1 MINVKIEDVAKNAK
15 NAAQSLL
22 AISESDRNLVLMNL
36 ANLLIEFS
44 DDIIDENNKD
54 IELAVAGGLT
64 SAMIDRLSLS
74 QSRLA
79 ALSQSVNNIAE
90 QPQVVNEIVS
100 ELKRDDGLIIQKQRI
115 PIGVLA
121 MIFESRPNVVVD
133 CSALAI
139 KSGNAIILKGGKEA
153 NNTNLILA
161 DIVNQAIAELL
172 PENTVQ
178 LITSRD
184 DVRQLIEQVDYI
196 DLVIPRGGES
206 LVNYVV
212 NHSKIPV
219 LAHYKGLCHIYIDAT
234 ANLQKAIEIV
244 TNSKVQRPGVCNALE
259 TLLLDERLSDEF
271 ILDLFGQMEEKS
283 VELRICDA
291 CPKTALS
298 KSASVEDWSTE
309 YLDKILAVKRVKGVK
324 AACQHIKQYGSQHT
338 EAILSTDEDAIQY
351 FQQNVDASSVMINA
365 STRFNDGGEYMLGA
379 ELGISTT
386 KIHAYGPMGAK
397 EMTITRHLVIGEGH
411 IRH

>member
-1 MINVKIEDVAKNAK
+1 MNNVEIVDVAKNAK
-15 NAAQSLL
+15 KASQSLL
-22 AISESDRNLVLMNL
+22 AIAESDRNLVLRNI
-36 ANLLIEFS
+36 ASLLIEYT
-44 DDIIDENNKD
+44 DDIIIENNKD
-54 IELAVAGGLT
+54 IELALASGST
-64 SAMIDRLSLS
+64 APMIDRLSLS

-79 ALSQSVNNIAE
+79 ALSHSVKNIAG
-90 QPQVVNEIVS
+90 QPQVANEIVS
-100 ELKRDDGLIIQKQRI
+100 EIKRDDGLIIQKQRI

-153 NNTNLILA
+153 KHSNLILA
-161 DIVNQAIAELL
+161 KIVNQAIAAHL
-172 PENTVQ
+172 PKHTVQ
-178 LITSRD
+178 LVTSRD
-184 DVRQLIEQVDYI
+184 DVRQLLEQVDYI

-234 ANLQKAIEIV
+234 ANLPKAIDIV
-244 TNSKVQRPGVCNALE
+244 INGKVQRPGVCNALE
-259 TLLLDERLSDEF
+259 TLLLDEQLSDEF
-271 ILDLFGQMEEKS
+271 VLELFRQLEEQS
-283 VELRICDA
+283 VELRVCGS
-291 CPKTALS
+291 CPQTSLT
-298 KSASVEDWSTE
+298 KSATKQDWSTE
-309 YLDKILAVKRVKGVK
+309 YLDKILSVKMVKGVQ
-324 AACQHIKQYGSQHT
+324 AACDHIKQYGSQHT
-338 EAILSTDEDAIQY
+338 EAILSTDADSIEY
-351 FQQNVDASSVMINA
+351 FQQNVDASSIMINA

-397 EMTITRHLVIGEGH
+397 EMTICRHLVIGEGH
-411 IRH
+411 IRR